1 MRRNILSTLWFSTLW
16 MAVLLAATAAAVS
29 AQPVARAAHA
39 GKTGD
44 SFLSGAPFTLEQ
56 VMRIIGQDAIP
67 LRRRKEAIENRGVDF
82 SMSAAAVARLK
93 AAGATED
100 MLDLIQSKA
109 KPLPPPPASP
119 KPPAQGSVSITC
131 APAECE
137 VALNGEARGA
147 TNNGALELSGIT
159 PGSYAIDLTRSGYV
173 TRQNT
178 LTVEAGKTA
187 TVSATLDP
195 TRETLE
201 SFGTALFQKMLQA
214 LGGEAAMNELSTI
227 QAAGSATVLTSDGR
241 SIRWTL
247 RMRTRGDKALF
258 QATAGAVTH
267 EVLFTGSEF
276 AASKSLKGQDA
287 LELPTAFGFIRDNR
301 VTALISRL
309 DTQHYKILA
318 ADAEP
323 ASGTEYALTAESG
336 TDKIS
341 IGLDGDLRPQR
352 IHITTETG
360 MGSLL
365 ITYSGYSQVGQ
376 AWFPKSMQVKPD
388 GQQRGVEVHFDSVDP
403 DTKSKDSDL
412 KLKGKLFS
420 NFYN

>member
-1 MRRNILSTLWFSTLW
+1 MGRKMDSTLWISTLW
-16 MAVLLAATAAAVS
+16 MAALLAGAAAAVG

-39 GKTGD
+39 AKTGD
-44 SFLSGAPFTLEQ
+44 AFLSGAPFTLEQ
-56 VMRIIGQDAIP
+56 VLRVIGQDAIP

-82 SMSAAAVARLK
+82 SLSPAVLARLK

-100 MLDLIQSKA
+100 VLDLIKSKA
-109 KPLPPPPASP
+109 KPLPPAPETA
-119 KPPAQGSVSITC
+119 KPPARGSVSITC

-137 VALNGEARGA
+137 VALNGESRGA

-159 PGSYAIDLTRSGYV
+159 PGSYAIDFTRSGYV

-227 QAAGSATVLTSDGR
+227 QAAGSATVLTGDGR

-323 ASGTEYALTAESG
+323 ASGAEYALTAESG

-341 IGLDGDLRPQR
+341 IGLDGDLRPLR
-352 IHITTETG
+352 VHIATETG

-365 ITYSGYSQVGQ
+365 ITYSGYSQVGH

-388 GQQRGVEVHFDSVDP
+388 GQQRGVEVHFDSVDL
-403 DTKSKDSDL
+403 DTKSKDGDL

>member
-1 MRRNILSTLWFSTLW
+1 MRRNTFSMLRLSTLWMT
-16 MAVLLAATAAAVS
+16 ALLTAATAMLS

-44 SFLSGAPFTLEQ
+44 SFLSGAPFTLDQ
-56 VMRIIGQDAIP
+56 VLRIIGQDAIP

-82 SMSAAAVARLK
+82 SMSAAVVARLK

-100 MLDLIQSKA
+100 VLDLIKNKA
-109 KPLPPPPASP
+109 KPLPPPPEPP
-119 KPPAQGSVSITC
+119 KPPAQGSVSVIC

-137 VALNGEARGA
+137 VALNGAPRGS
-147 TNNGALELSGIT
+147 TNNGTLELSGIA
-159 PGSYAIDLTRSGYV
+159 PGSYAIDLARGGYV
-173 TRQNT
+173 SRQNT

-201 SFGTALFQKMLQA
+201 TFGTALFQKVLQA
-214 LGGEAAMNELSTI
+214 LGGEAAVSELSTL
-227 QAAGSATVLTSDGR
+227 QAAGSATILTSDGR
-241 SIRWTL
+241 SIRWTV

-287 LELPTAFGFIRDNR
+287 LELPTEFGFIRDNQLA
-301 VTALISRL
+301 ALISRL
-309 DTQHYKILA
+309 NKQQYKILA
-318 ADAEP
+318 ADAQP
-323 ASGTEYALTAESG
+323 VSGAEYALTGESG

-341 IGLDGDLRPQR
+341 IGLDANLRPLR
-352 IHITTETG
+352 VHITTETG

-365 ITYSGYSQVGQ
+365 ITYSDYSQVGH

-388 GQQRGVEVHFDSVDP
+388 GQQRGVEAHFDSVDL

-412 KLKGKLFS
+412 KIKGKLFS
-420 NFYN
+420 NLYN

>member
-1 MRRNILSTLWFSTLW
+1 MGRKILSTLWLATLW
-16 MAVLLAATAAAVS
+16 VVVLLAATAVVS
-29 AQPVARAAHA
+29 AQPVARTAHA

-56 VMRIIGQDAIP
+56 VLRIIAQDAIP
-67 LRRRKEAIENRGVDF
+67 LHRRKEAMENRGVDF
-82 SMSAAAVARLK
+82 SMSAAVVARLK

-100 MLDLIQSKA
+100 VLDLIKSKA
-109 KPLPPPPASP
+109 KPLPPPPEPP

-137 VALNGEARGA
+137 VALNGAPRGA
-147 TNNGALELSGIT
+147 TNNGALELSGIA

-201 SFGTALFQKMLQA
+201 TFGTALFQKILQA
-214 LGGEAAMNELSTI
+214 LGGEAAVNEFSTL
-227 QAAGSATVLTSDGR
+227 QAAGSASILTSDGR

-276 AASKSLKGQDA
+276 TASKSLKGQDA
-287 LELPTAFGFIRDNR
+287 LELPTAFGFVRDNQL
-301 VTALISRL
+301 ASLISRL
-309 DTQHYKILA
+309 NKQQYKILA
-318 ADAEP
+318 ADAQP
-323 ASGTEYALTAESG
+323 VSGAEYALTAESG

-341 IGLDGDLRPQR
+341 IGLDANLRPLR
-352 IHITTETG
+352 VHISTETG

-365 ITYSGYSQVGQ
+365 ITYSDYSQVGH

-388 GQQRGVEVHFDSVDP
+388 GQPRGVEVHFDSVDL

-412 KLKGKLFS
+412 RIKGKLFS
-420 NFYN
+420 NLYN

>member
-82 SMSAAAVARLK
+82 SMSPATVARLK

-100 MLDLIQSKA
+100 VLDLIQSKA
-109 KPLPPPPASP
+109 KPLPPPAAPP

-147 TNNGALELSGIT
+147 TNNGALELSGIA

-323 ASGTEYALTAESG
+323 ASGAEYALTAESG

-341 IGLDGDLRPQR
+341 IGLDGDLAPPARAHHHRDRHGLAADHLFGLLASGPSLVPQEHAGEAGRPTTGSGSALRQRGPGHEIERQRPQA
-352 IHITTETG
+352 E
-360 MGSLL
+360 
-365 ITYSGYSQVGQ
+365 GQ
-376 AWFPKSMQVKPD
+376 AVF
-388 GQQRGVEVHFDSVDP
+388 
-403 DTKSKDSDL
+403 
-412 KLKGKLFS
+412 
-420 NFYN
+420 